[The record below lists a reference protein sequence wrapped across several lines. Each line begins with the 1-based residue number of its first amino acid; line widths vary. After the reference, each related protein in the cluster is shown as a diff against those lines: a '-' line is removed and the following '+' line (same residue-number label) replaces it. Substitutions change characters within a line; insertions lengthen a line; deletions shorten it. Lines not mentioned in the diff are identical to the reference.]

1 LIATQLPLESGEK
14 IMTLGQL
21 REQRGK
27 QNTSLEIAQNS
38 LRKGLDPILVAEI
51 TGIDLQIVKEMVVV
65 ETQHEE
71 V

>member
-1 LIATQLPLESGEK
+1 
-14 IMTLGQL
+14 MTLRQL

-27 QNTSLEIAQNS
+27 QNASLEIAQN
-38 LRKGLDPILVAEI
+38 LLHKGLDPSLIAET
-51 TGIDLQIVKEMVVV
+51 TGVDLQIVKEMIVV